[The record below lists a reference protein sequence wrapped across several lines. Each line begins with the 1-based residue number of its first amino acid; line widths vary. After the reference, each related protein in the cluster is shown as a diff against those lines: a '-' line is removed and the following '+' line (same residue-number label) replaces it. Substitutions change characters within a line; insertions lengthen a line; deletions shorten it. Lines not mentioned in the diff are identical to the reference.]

1 MNVLGTRFQK
11 IIGLVCFVVF
21 LLSFQNIVSGQNSD
35 DSLVGYWKFD
45 ETSGTTA
52 NDASGN
58 DYHAELFNGGD
69 GSASWTE
76 GKVNGA
82 IELDG
87 VDDYLAIQTLNYT
100 QAGEIP
106 AVTVVA
112 WVKTIKTGQSYVISY
127 DRSENWRF
135 TVGGDLSNGRLFFA
149 STDSSGT
156 TSDDYGST
164 ELNDGNWHLV
174 VASYDSSTSLK
185 KFYLDGNPDGTIT
198 THSNN
203 ALGNGSMTRFGT
215 IGTVNEDIAYNT
227 LEEGGRGGFF
237 EGSIDEIRLYD
248 RALTDAEVNHLYFQA
263 TTDSDSDGLTN
274 AEEDSLGTSSSNTD
288 TDGDGISDWDE
299 INGYHT
305 YAQISGVM
313 SWTAAKA
320 DAESRGGYL
329 ATITSAEENS
339 RVVAAASLDYL
350 WLGGSDASSEGTWT
364 WLSGEAMDYSNWGS
378 GEPNDSSG
386 EDYLTLT
393 AARQWND
400 TANTYATIN
409 GYILETEYAP
419 TNPLQSDSDGDGVD
433 DLSEINQGRN
443 PNLVELA
450 DWSSVGAG
458 IWTLSNADLTV
469 RQTENQPD
477 LYYLTPYEI
486 LNKSVTFSMGVSG
499 DTDNDFIGFVMG
511 YEDSSNYYYF
521 SWTKSESSEGTSPTD
536 GWNLYRKEDG
546 VVSTLAT
553 DQSDYTKGWEIDVDY
568 DVTVSYSSGR
578 MSIHLQGGSQ
588 AFSIGATITTIED
601 DFPSGKFG
609 FFGSSQAG
617 MNFSSLKFEHL
628 YTPEIS
634 LSGEATVS
642 VEGATLFSDPGAT
655 ATDFEDGN
663 LSSAITTTGTVN
675 LQVVGSYQ
683 LVYTATDSS
692 GIDVQV
698 SRTVNVVDTTAPV
711 ITLTGDAT
719 ITHEAATAYTDE
731 GAGWAD
737 TVDGSGTLT
746 ASGTVD
752 VNMVGTY
759 VLTYDYTDAAG
770 NAAVQVSRTVNV
782 VDTTIPVITLIGD
795 ATITH
800 EAATV
805 YTDEGA
811 TWTDT
816 LDGAGTVT
824 ASGTVDVSTVGSYT
838 LTYDFTDAAG
848 NTAVQVSRTV
858 NVVDT
863 TIPVISL
870 YGDHNVS
877 HPVWTPYVDA
887 GATAFDSLE
896 GNLSSSVV
904 STSNV
909 DEGVPGRYV
918 ITYNVQDS
926 EGNQAIE
933 LTREIHVYNQ
943 NPTAILL
950 SNFTID
956 ENLPVGTEVGE
967 FSTSDPDDLDN
978 NKSYQY
984 LIVGGRGHER
994 FSLSSDGILTSAF
1007 VFDYEAENTFEIR
1020 VRTQDVFGAI
1030 FDQNFTINVVDTFHP
1045 IVETKEV
1052 FDIGIN
1058 SAFFRGDVLDEGA
1071 LSGVFER
1078 GFLVSTAPEPFYGDL
1093 SAIQV
1098 NVGNGSGAFEAS
1110 TDSLKG
1116 GTIYYVAAYAM
1127 NSEGIN
1133 YGSSKKFKT
1142 DLVDG
1147 PLFIANAK
1155 KVEGAQGWWESSWLG
1170 AFYEVEQ
1177 NGWVLHA
1184 DMGWLFLVPDT
1195 LKEGMWFWKEGLAW
1209 IWTDSATYPYFFSQN
1224 FNGWVFFFGSDENH
1238 TLFYDYQ
1245 HQHWLQIKK

>member
-1 MNVLGTRFQK
+1 M
-11 IIGLVCFVVF
+11 
-21 LLSFQNIVSGQNSD
+21 
-35 DSLVGYWKFD
+35 
-45 ETSGTTA
+45 
-52 NDASGN
+52 
-58 DYHAELFNGGD
+58 
-69 GSASWTE
+69 
-76 GKVNGA
+76 
-82 IELDG
+82 
-87 VDDYLAIQTLNYT
+87 NYT

-112 WVKTIKTGQSYVISY
+112 WVKTLMTNQSYVISY

-156 TSDDYGST
+156 LSDDYGST

-174 VASYDSSTSLK
+174 VVSYDSSTSLK

-215 IGTVNEDIAYNT
+215 IGAVNEDIAYNT

-400 TANTYATIN
+400 TTNTYATIN

-458 IWTLSNADLTV
+458 IWTLSNADLTI

-499 DTDNDFIGFVMG
+499 DTDNDYIGFVMG

-568 DVTVSYSSGR
+568 DVTVSYSSGK

-601 DFPSGKFG
+601 DLPSGKFG

-642 VEGATLFSDPGAT
+642 VEGATSFSDPGAT
-655 ATDFEDGN
+655 ATDFEDGS

-698 SRTVNVVDTTAPV
+698 SRTVNVVDTTIPV

-719 ITHEAATAYTDE
+719 ITHEAAT
-731 GAGWAD
+731 
-737 TVDGSGTLT
+737 V
-746 ASGTVD
+746 
-752 VNMVGTY
+752 
-759 VLTYDYTDAAG
+759 YTDAG
-770 NAAVQVSRTVNV
+770 SR
-782 VDTTIPVITLIGD
+782 LGG
-795 ATITH
+795 
-800 EAATV
+800 
-805 YTDEGA
+805 Y
-811 TWTDT
+811 
-816 LDGAGTVT
+816 
-824 ASGTVDVSTVGSYT
+824 
-838 LTYDFTDAAG
+838 
-848 NTAVQVSRTV
+848 
-858 NVVDT
+858 
-863 TIPVISL
+863 
-870 YGDHNVS
+870 
-877 HPVWTPYVDA
+877 
-887 GATAFDSLE
+887 
-896 GNLSSSVV
+896 
-904 STSNV
+904 
-909 DEGVPGRYV
+909 
-918 ITYNVQDS
+918 
-926 EGNQAIE
+926 
-933 LTREIHVYNQ
+933 
-943 NPTAILL
+943 
-950 SNFTID
+950 
-956 ENLPVGTEVGE
+956 
-967 FSTSDPDDLDN
+967 
-978 NKSYQY
+978 
-984 LIVGGRGHER
+984 GGREWYFDGEWYSGCKHGGHLCFNLR
-994 FSLSSDGILTSAF
+994 
-1007 VFDYEAENTFEIR
+1007 
-1020 VRTQDVFGAI
+1020 
-1030 FDQNFTINVVDTFHP
+1030 
-1045 IVETKEV
+1045 
-1052 FDIGIN
+1052 
-1058 SAFFRGDVLDEGA
+1058 
-1071 LSGVFER
+1071 
-1078 GFLVSTAPEPFYGDL
+1078 
-1093 SAIQV
+1093 
-1098 NVGNGSGAFEAS
+1098 
-1110 TDSLKG
+1110 
-1116 GTIYYVAAYAM
+1116 
-1127 NSEGIN
+1127 
-1133 YGSSKKFKT
+1133 
-1142 DLVDG
+1142 
-1147 PLFIANAK
+1147 
-1155 KVEGAQGWWESSWLG
+1155 
-1170 AFYEVEQ
+1170 
-1177 NGWVLHA
+1177 LH
-1184 DMGWLFLVPDT
+1184 GCC
-1195 LKEGMWFWKEGLAW
+1195 G
-1209 IWTDSATYPYFFSQN
+1209 
-1224 FNGWVFFFGSDENH
+1224 
-1238 TLFYDYQ
+1238 
-1245 HQHWLQIKK
+1245 